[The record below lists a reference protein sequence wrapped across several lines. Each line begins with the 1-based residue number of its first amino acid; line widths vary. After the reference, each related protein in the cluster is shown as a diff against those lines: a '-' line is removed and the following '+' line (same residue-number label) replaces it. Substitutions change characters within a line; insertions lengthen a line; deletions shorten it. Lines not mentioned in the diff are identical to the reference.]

1 MTTISETDCRSK
13 EGVTVGLVDAVIS
26 LARVLRGRDLSNPAV
41 VEALRDLASDEDVEW
56 LIAQARVL

>member
-1 MTTISETDCRSK
+1 MTETSTDCRTE

-26 LARVLRGRDLSNPAV
+26 LARVLRGRDLADPAV

-56 LIAQARVL
+56 LIAEAHAAR